1 MPGGGDYTTEKIGL
15 GPVCHR
21 AACAGIFNTGSVAI
35 MATPEVQNS
44 QSANY
49 DAPTN
54 QADNSAT
61 AEVAERP
68 ETVTGDSWFADYRPS
83 WWALPTI
90 GGAMLLAMLVIY
102 MGLRYEQDAVAWGG
116 IALFGL
122 TTCALLA
129 SFVRYAW
136 LLACD
141 LFGRQ

>member
-1 MPGGGDYTTEKIGL
+1 
-15 GPVCHR
+15 
-21 AACAGIFNTGSVAI
+21 

-44 QSANY
+44 QGSNY
-49 DAPTN
+49 GAPTN

-61 AEVAERP
+61 AEVAKQSG
-68 ETVTGDSWFADYRPS
+68 TVTGDSWFADYRPS
-83 WWALPTI
+83 CWVLPAI
-90 GGAMLLAMLVIY
+90 GGALLLAMLIMH

-122 TTCALLA
+122 MTCALLA
-129 SFVRYAW
+129 SFVRYTW